1 MSKIQSINPFTEE
14 LNWEFETLNLE
25 QINQAIEKAHEAYK
39 TWKNTSFLYR
49 KQLFLKLADVLEDD
63 IESCSRLETI
73 EMGMLNYVSKAGLLK
88 TANLI
93 RWFANN
99 FEEILKEREYETEWL
114 KIKEI
119 YDPIWVIFWVAPW
132 NFPFNQLLRAAVPNI
147 LAWNT
152 QIYKHSSNVPM
163 IAIKI
168 EELFK
173 KSGFPEWVYTNV
185 FVSSSLSE
193 HIISNKYIAWVNLT
207 GSETAGSAVW
217 ALAWKYLKPSVLEL
231 GWNDAFIVLENSN
244 LDKVVE
250 LAVNGRTRNWWQ
262 ACNAS
267 KRFIIPENIYEIFLQ
282 RYQTAMESL
291 IVWDPMDENT
301 GLQPL
306 STEKAIRDIEN
317 QVSRAIKTWAR
328 LITWWKRVDRKWFF
342 FEATILA
349 DVTPS
354 VSSFNE
360 EIFGPVASVIKYKTI
375 EEAIKLSNWSDFG
388 LSAVVV
394 WNDEKEAIEIWKK
407 LDWGIIFI
415 NMIAWS
421 RASLPFGWVKKSGY
435 WKENWP
441 EGLKAFT
448 NKKVIIIS

>member
-1 MSKIQSINPFTEE
+1 MSKLQSINPFTEE
-14 LNWEFETLNLE
+14 LNSEFETFE
-25 QINQAIEKAHEAYK
+25 AYQVDSIIEKAHETYK
-39 TWKNTSFLYR
+39 TWKHTSFSYR
-49 KQLFLKLADVLEDD
+49 KELFLKLADVLEND
-63 IESCSRLETI
+63 IDICSRLETA
-73 EMGMLNYVSKAGLLK
+73 EMGMLNYVSKAWLLK

-99 FEEILKEREYETEWL
+99 FEEILKEKEYETEWL
-114 KIKEI
+114 RVKEM

-163 IAIKI
+163 VAIKI
-168 EELFK
+168 QELFEK
-173 KSGFPEWVYTNV
+173 AGFPKWVYTNV

-207 GSETAGSAVW
+207 GSEAAGSSVGS
-217 ALAWKYLKPSVLEL
+217 LAGKYLKPSVLEL
-231 GWNDAFIVLENSN
+231 GWNDAFIILENSD
-244 LDKVVE
+244 LDKVIE
-250 LAVNGRTRNWWQ
+250 LAVNGRVRNGWQ

-267 KRFIIPENIYEIFLQ
+267 KRFLVPENMYEIFLEK
-282 RYQTAMESL
+282 YKIAMESL
-291 IVWDPMDENT
+291 IVWDPMDEKT
-301 GLQPL
+301 QLQPL
-306 STEKAIRDIEN
+306 CSPKAIRDMEN
-317 QVSRAIKTWAR
+317 QVASAISSGAR
-328 LITWWKRVDRKWFF
+328 LITWWKRIDRKWFF

-349 DVTPS
+349 DVTPA

-360 EIFGPVASVIKYKTI
+360 EIFWPVASVMKYKSI
-375 EEAIKLSNWSDFG
+375 EEAIEFANGTDFW

-407 LDWGIIFI
+407 LDWGMIFI

-448 NKKVIIIS
+448 NKKVIVV

>member
-1 MSKIQSINPFTEE
+1 MAKLQSINPFTED
-14 LNWEFETLNLE
+14 LNWEFETLE
-25 QINQAIEKAHEAYK
+25 AYQVDDIIEKAHETYK
-39 TWKNTSFLYR
+39 TWKNTSFSYR
-49 KQLFLKLADVLEDD
+49 KELFLKLADVLEDD
-63 IESCSRLETI
+63 IDACSRLETI
-73 EMGMLNYVSKAGLLK
+73 EMGMINHVSKAWLLK

-114 KIKEI
+114 RVKEM

-147 LAWNT
+147 LSWNT

-168 EELFK
+168 EELFIK
-173 KSGFPEWVYTNV
+173 AGFPEWVYTNV

-207 GSETAGSAVW
+207 GSEAAGSAVG
-217 ALAWKYLKPSVLEL
+217 ALAGKYLKPSVLEL
-231 GWNDAFIVLENSN
+231 GWNDAFIVLENSD
-244 LDKVVE
+244 LDKVIE
-250 LAVNGRTRNWWQ
+250 LAVNGRVRNGWQ

-267 KRFIIPENIYEIFLQ
+267 KRFLVPENMYDVFLEK
-282 RYQTAMESL
+282 YKIAMESL
-291 IVWDPMDENT
+291 IIWDPMDEKT
-301 GLQPL
+301 QLQPL
-306 STEKAIRDIEN
+306 SSEKAIKDMEN
-317 QVSRAIKTWAR
+317 QVARAIYSGAR
-328 LITWWKRVDRKWFF
+328 LITWWKRLDRKWFF
-342 FEATILA
+342 FQATILA
-349 DVTPS
+349 DVTHS

-360 EIFGPVASVIKYKTI
+360 EIFGPVASVMKYETI
-375 EEAIKLSNWSDFG
+375 EEAIEFANGTDFW

-394 WNDEKEAIEIWKK
+394 GNDEKEAIEIWKK
-407 LDWGIIFI
+407 LDWGMIFI

-448 NKKVIIIS
+448 NKKVIVI

>member
-1 MSKIQSINPFTEE
+1 MAKLQSINPFTEE
-14 LNWEFETLNLE
+14 LNGEFETLEAYQVNE
-25 QINQAIEKAHEAYK
+25 IIEKAHETYK
-39 TWKNTSFLYR
+39 TWKHTSFLYR
-49 KQLFLKLADVLEDD
+49 KELFLKLADVLEDD
-63 IESCSRLETI
+63 IDACSRLETA
-73 EMGMLNYVSKAGLLK
+73 EMGMLNHVSKAWLLK

-114 KIKEI
+114 RVKEM

-168 EELFK
+168 EELFEK
-173 KSGFPEWVYTNV
+173 AGFPKWVYTNV

-193 HIISNKYIAWVNLT
+193 YIISNKYIAWVNLT
-207 GSETAGSAVW
+207 GSEAAGSAVG

-231 GWNDAFIVLENSN
+231 GWNDAFIVLENSD
-244 LDKVVE
+244 LDKVIE
-250 LAVNGRTRNWWQ
+250 LALNGRVRNGWQ

-267 KRFIIPENIYEIFLQ
+267 KRFLVPENMYQIFLEK
-282 RYQTAMESL
+282 YKIAMESL
-291 IVWDPMDENT
+291 IIWDPMDEKT
-301 GLQPL
+301 QLQPL
-306 STEKAIRDIEN
+306 SSEKAIKDMEN
-317 QVSRAIKTWAR
+317 QVARAISSGAR
-328 LITWWKRVDRKWFF
+328 LITWWKKVDRKWFF

-360 EIFGPVASVIKYKTI
+360 EIFGPVASVMKYKSI
-375 EEAIKLSNWSDFG
+375 EEAIDFANG
-388 LSAVVV
+388 ADFWLSAVVV
-394 WNDEKEAIEIWKK
+394 GNDEKEAIEIWKK
-407 LDWGIIFI
+407 LDWGMIFI

-441 EGLKAFT
+441 DGLKAFT
-448 NKKVIIIS
+448 NKKVIVV